1 MNINFD
7 KETTVDA
14 MDKGLSLNL
23 DLTKAEETGT
33 EIQVMTKNEIADF
46 TTAYKM
52 KLRQLP
58 EVQNIVD
65 NLEVTN
71 MNAILDFGQAPAEQI
86 SQVSDQILANTKLV
100 KQEEVGEIMTS
111 LTKIISQFDM
121 KDFEGEDK
129 NSFFSKMFKK
139 VQKTIDEL
147 IQKYDTM
154 GSEVEKVYITL
165 KKYENDIQNMAEKQ
179 KELGEAN
186 ILYYRELERYIV
198 AGEMALEELDTK
210 YLPEYKER
218 AAKSGDNLDLQNY
231 NKLVQIRDMLNT
243 RVYDLQL
250 AENVALQ
257 TLTTIQQV
265 QQGNFMLLRTIKS
278 EFIVTLP
285 IFKQG
290 ITQAIMLKRQA
301 LIAKN
306 VDAVRQTT
314 NELIVKNAQNT
325 ATQSVMMADLAT
337 RGAVDIDKLQE
348 SYNILKKGSDDA
360 QTIIQKN
367 MTKMDADRKLLEDL
381 KYEMVNN
388 QRKGL

>member
-1 MNINFD
+1 
-7 KETTVDA
+7 
-14 MDKGLSLNL
+14 
-23 DLTKAEETGT
+23 
-33 EIQVMTKNEIADF
+33 MTKNEIADF